1 VDELILNFKMYKMK
15 KIKLYFLSLFVISG
29 IVSCEEDSDTLT
41 GNDRT
46 GGLVEVES
54 KLVGYVVGDGND
66 KKYTAKFSINQV
78 EEDFTSKIEVYKV
91 FTNID
96 GETSNEV
103 LLTTLDVPT
112 TPGVQKISFDFSF
125 NDLIKDL
132 KVDGSAISP
141 NDGLLNIGDA
151 WTLKF
156 LCHTS
161 RGYKNLNAATAKVAV
176 GTRFAGKYKVI
187 LADSKY
193 WRIGVLTQS
202 AWVGDLIRIVES
214 VDATTY
220 KLVEYAGPFA
230 GVTNTHY
237 FTIDGSGA
245 VNTPVLYKGAT
256 QLLNGLPLINCPES
270 AANMLNACTVTGLK
284 DVVVKD
290 DVNGKD
296 RIYRSYGYLAA
307 TGPREIYEVL
317 EKVVE

>member
-1 VDELILNFKMYKMK
+1 MK
-15 KIKLYFLSLFVISG
+15 KIKLYFLSLFVIAG

-41 GNDRT
+41 GNERT

-54 KLVGYVVGDGND
+54 QLVGYVVGNGND
-66 KKYTAKFSINQV
+66 KKYTAKFSINQT
-78 EEDFTSKIEVYKV
+78 EEDFTSKIDVYKV

-96 GETSNEV
+96 GKTSNEV
-103 LLTTLDVPT
+103 LLTTLDVPVA
-112 TPGVQKISFDFSF
+112 PGVQKVSFDFSF
-125 NDLIKDL
+125 NELIKDL
-132 KVDGSAISP
+132 KVDGLPISSD
-141 NDGLLNIGDA
+141 DGLLNIGDA

-156 LCHTS
+156 LSHTS

-202 AWVGDLIRIVES
+202 AWTGDLIRIVES

-230 GVTNTHY
+230 GPTNTHY
-237 FTIDGSGA
+237 FKIDGSGT
-245 VNTPVLYKGAT
+245 VNTPVLYKGST
-256 QLLNGLPLINCPES
+256 QLLNGWPLINCTES
-270 AANMLNACTVTGLK
+270 ASNMLNACAVSGPQN
-284 DVVVKD
+284 VVVKD
-290 DVNGKD
+290 DVAGKD
-296 RIYRSYGYLAA
+296 RIYRSYGYL
-307 TGPREIYEVL
+307 TGSGSVGPREVYEVL